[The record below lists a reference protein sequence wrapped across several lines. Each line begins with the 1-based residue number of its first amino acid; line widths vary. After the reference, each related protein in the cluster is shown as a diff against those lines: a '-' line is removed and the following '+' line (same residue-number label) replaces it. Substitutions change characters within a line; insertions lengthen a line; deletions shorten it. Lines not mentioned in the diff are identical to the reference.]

1 MAADDSAPD
10 NRRLGDR
17 RKNDRRRTDRSSI
30 DESWFA
36 MLGVNVDS
44 RVEEAEYDDLVESR
58 LAGWESS
65 GQQPA
70 DSRFLTR
77 QTLRLVSGGGSA
89 FQRIHRTFVTA
100 RAALGV
106 ALVVAQLAGR
116 LWGVS
121 GGIALSTTVCVL
133 YAAQALAMWLIPRF
147 QQPPTPRGMARMNN
161 PQWLATIGA
170 DLLTFSL
177 LHLIEPGANFN
188 YVALLV
194 LPVLMAGVLT
204 PRLMA
209 LGVASLIALVL
220 LAGAW
225 RAGLRGGDFT
235 APMTQ
240 AGLAGIG
247 FFVITLLAGE
257 LAGRLARE
265 ELTARGSLELARQQ
279 AQLNRLV
286 IEHMQDGVMVV
297 DRRGRVRTANPAARL
312 LLGAHSMCRPAP
324 FMLPETLVWRPL
336 AEAVQRAFR
345 EGSWPEAGREVA
357 LVFEPGLTRTLIM
370 RVRFTRRLA
379 ASATPGNEDKPGEEL
394 CVLFLEDLRSVQ
406 GRTRQEKLA
415 AMGRVSA
422 GIAHEIRN
430 PLAAISQA
438 NALLEED
445 LLSPDQLRLARM
457 VAENAERLKR
467 IVEDVLEVAPGTE
480 PVHRVID
487 GTAEVAKICSEWART
502 AQMPLGEHSR
512 LRVKLP
518 AQAVGVVFEPEHLR
532 RVLVNLLDNAR
543 RHGSDTPGAVRL
555 ELKAMDERK
564 AVVMVSSDGA
574 PIPPEVER
582 HLFEPFFSTRSRGTG
597 LGLYICKE
605 LCERYGATIEYR
617 PGSAQGS
624 LPNVFRVEMMR
635 SPLSLTESSLLT

>member
-1 MAADDSAPD
+1 MAANAQDRGGD
-10 NRRLGDR
+10 NRRQADR
-17 RKNDRRRTDRSSI
+17 RRNDRRRTDRSSI

-44 RVEEAEYDDLVESR
+44 RVEQDEYDDLVESR
-58 LAGWESS
+58 LAAWE
-65 GQQPA
+65 QPDQEPA
-70 DSRFLTR
+70 DSKFITR
-77 QTLRLVSGGGSA
+77 QALRLISGGGSA
-89 FQRIHRTFVTA
+89 FQRIHRTFITA
-100 RAALGV
+100 RAALGM
-106 ALVVAQLAGR
+106 ALVVAQVAGR

-121 GGIALSTTVCVL
+121 PGLPLSTVVCLL
-133 YAAQALAMWLIPRF
+133 YAAQALAMWLLPRF
-147 QQPPTPRGMARMNN
+147 QQPATPRGMARMGSS
-161 PQWLATIGA
+161 QWLATIGM
-170 DLLTFSL
+170 DLLTFSV

-209 LGVASLIALVL
+209 LGVASFIALML
-220 LAGAW
+220 LVGAW
-225 RAGLRGGDFT
+225 RAGLRSGEFT
-235 APMTQ
+235 ATMTQ

-247 FFVITLLAGE
+247 FFVISLLAGE

-357 LVFEPGLTRTLIM
+357 LVFEPGLSRTLIM
-370 RVRFTRRLA
+370 RVRFTRRLTA
-379 ASATPGNEDKPGEEL
+379 PGNDGKAGEEL

-445 LLSPDQLRLARM
+445 PLTPDQHRLTRM
-457 VAENAERLKR
+457 VGENAERLKR
-467 IVEDVLEVAPGTE
+467 IVEDVLEVAPGTA

-487 GTAEVAKICSEWART
+487 GTAEVAKICSEWSRT
-502 AQMPLGEHSR
+502 AQLPLNEHSR

-518 AQAVGVVFEPEHLR
+518 AQPVGVVFEPEHLR
-532 RVLVNLLDNAR
+532 RVLVNLLDNGR
-543 RHGSDTPGAVRL
+543 RHASETAGAVRL
-555 ELKAMDERK
+555 ELKAIDERK
-564 AVVMVSSDGA
+564 ALLMVSSDG
-574 PIPPEVER
+574 PPNPPQVER
-582 HLFEPFFSTRSRGTG
+582 HHIEPIFSTPSRGPG
-597 LGLYICKE
+597 LG
-605 LCERYGATIEYR
+605 G
-617 PGSAQGS
+617 
-624 LPNVFRVEMMR
+624 
-635 SPLSLTESSLLT
+635 

>member
-1 MAADDSAPD
+1 MSAEGES
-10 NRRLGDR
+10 NRRQGDR
-17 RKNDRRRTDRSSI
+17 RRADRRRLDRSSV

-44 RVEEAEYDDLVESR
+44 RTGESTYEEMVDSR
-58 LAGWESS
+58 LAGWAPTGE
-65 GQQPA
+65 A
-70 DSRFLTR
+70 AEDSRFITR
-77 QTLRLVSGGGSA
+77 QALRLISGGGSA
-89 FQRIHRTFVTA
+89 FQRIHRTFITA
-100 RAALGV
+100 RAALGI

-116 LWGVS
+116 VWAM
-121 GGIALSTTVCVL
+121 GGQIAVPLAVCL
-133 YAAQALAMWLIPRF
+133 AYAAQAAAMWLMPRY
-147 QQPPTPRGMARMNN
+147 QHSITPRSMSHMSSPA
-161 PQWLATIGA
+161 WLATIGV
-170 DLLTFSL
+170 DLLAFSV
-177 LHLIEPGANFN
+177 LHLLEPGATFN

-209 LGVASLIALVL
+209 LAVAAVISLML
-220 LAGAW
+220 LFGAW
-225 RAGLRGGDFT
+225 RLGLRSGDFT
-235 APMTQ
+235 SPMTQ

-247 FFVITLLAGE
+247 FFVITILAGE

-286 IEHMQDGVMVV
+286 IEQMQDGVLVV

-345 EGSWPEAGREVA
+345 EGTWPEAGREVS
-357 LVFEPGLTRTLIM
+357 LDFEPGFARTLIM
-370 RVRFTRRLA
+370 RVRFTRRA
-379 ASATPGNEDKPGEEL
+379 TASQDDSKTEEEL
-394 CVLFLEDLRSVQ
+394 CVVFLEDLRSVQ
-406 GRTRQEKLA
+406 ARTRQEKLA

-445 LLSPDQLRLARM
+445 ATTPDQQRLTRM

-467 IVEDVLEVAPGTE
+467 IVEDVLEVAPGTP
-480 PVHRVID
+480 PVLRTID
-487 GTAEVAKICSEWART
+487 GTGEVAKICSEWART
-502 AQMPLGEHSR
+502 VQLPLGERSR
-512 LRVKLP
+512 LQVRLP
-518 AQAVGVVFEPEHLR
+518 HQPLGVVFEPEHLR

-543 RHGSDTPGAVRL
+543 RHASDSPGAVQLTLR
-555 ELKAMDERK
+555 ATDERT
-564 AVVMVSSDGA
+564 AVLQVSSDGA
-574 PIPPEVER
+574 PIAPEVER

-605 LCERYGATIEYR
+605 LCDRYGATIEYR
-617 PGSAQGS
+617 PGAAQDS
-624 LPNVFRVEMMR
+624 HRNVFRVEMKR
-635 SPLSLTESSLLT
+635 NPLALSESPLLT

>member
-1 MAADDSAPD
+1 MTADTQDRGGD
-10 NRRLGDR
+10 NRRQGDR
-17 RKNDRRRTDRSSI
+17 RRNDRRRTDRGSI

-44 RVEEAEYDDLVESR
+44 RVEQDEYDELVESR
-58 LAGWESS
+58 LAAWE
-65 GQQPA
+65 QPDEEPA

-77 QTLRLVSGGGSA
+77 QALRLISGGGSA

-100 RAALGV
+100 RAALGM
-106 ALVVAQLAGR
+106 ALVVAQVAGK

-121 GGIALSTTVCVL
+121 PGLPLSTVVCL
-133 YAAQALAMWLIPRF
+133 AYAAQALAMWLLPRF
-147 QQPPTPRGMARMNN
+147 QHPPTPRGMARMGS
-161 PQWLATIGA
+161 PQWLATIGM
-170 DLLTFSL
+170 DLLTFSV

-209 LGVASLIALVL
+209 LGVASFIALML
-220 LAGAW
+220 LVGAW
-225 RAGLRGGDFT
+225 RAGLRSGEFT
-235 APMTQ
+235 ATMTQ

-247 FFVITLLAGE
+247 FFVISLLAGE

-357 LVFEPGLTRTLIM
+357 LVFEPGLSRTLIM
-370 RVRFTRRLA
+370 RVRFTRRLTA
-379 ASATPGNEDKPGEEL
+379 PGSDGKAGEEL

-445 LLSPDQLRLARM
+445 PLTPDQHRLTRM
-457 VAENAERLKR
+457 VGENAERLKR
-467 IVEDVLEVAPGTE
+467 IVEDVLEVAPGTA

-487 GTAEVAKICSEWART
+487 GTAEVAKICSEWSRT
-502 AQMPLGEHSR
+502 AQLPLNEHSR

-518 AQAVGVVFEPEHLR
+518 AQPVGVVFEPEHLR
-532 RVLVNLLDNAR
+532 RVLVNLLDNGR
-543 RHGSDTPGAVRL
+543 RHASETPGAVRL
-555 ELKAMDERK
+555 ELKAVDERK
-564 AVVMVSSDGA
+564 ALLTISSDGP

-617 PGSAQGS
+617 PGSTHDS
-624 LPNVFRVEMMR
+624 HPNVFRVEMKR
-635 SPLSLTESSLLT
+635 SPLALTESTLLS